1 MQTSPRWSLWRQVFH
16 CADAYARHLFMT
28 SSRTSSAICRKRT
41 PVKNQR
47 RMVRRMVSCVVR
59 LLVSCV
65 VRLLV
70 SCVVRLLVSC
80 VVRLLV
86 SCVVRLLVSCVVPL
100 LVSCVVRLLVSCVVR
115 LLVSCVVRL
124 LVSCVVR
131 LLVSCVVLLLV
142 SCVVRLFV
150 GLIRD
155 WEWIVGFA
163 GWWWQKYRCFCRE
176 FQACF
181 LIVVRF
187 LETRQWWR
195 VGRLRDFWTIF
206 YYWFSHFTENER
218 VRLLQ
223 GMDRSIDRLR
233 DVLNDVSSAIES
245 IEERRSPH

>member
-1 MQTSPRWSLWRQVFH
+1 MSPPEGALSSNAMAPMQTSPRWSLWRQVFH

-70 SCVVRLLVSC
+70 SCVVR
-80 VVRLLV
+80 
-86 SCVVRLLVSCVVPL
+86 
-100 LVSCVVRLLVSCVVR
+100 
-115 LLVSCVVRL
+115 
-124 LVSCVVR
+124 
-131 LLVSCVVLLLV
+131 LLV

-233 DVLNDVSSAIES
+233 DVLNDVSSAIAS